1 MTRSERHEPIRF
13 SDRPRGVS
21 VNPFALPVHPF
32 VVHVPLAMLAA
43 AWVCLLARYVTGKK
57 EWRQRERLFEA
68 IGVWTLPLA
77 IVGGFIDTRGFE
89 PLTSP
94 RFDEP
99 LIWHIVAATVGC
111 AAYAARFVWS
121 RQPARVRRTRRWV
134 TTDMVL
140 ATAGLWLLVLA
151 GAIAGEMVYGA

>member
-1 MTRSERHEPIRF
+1 M
-13 SDRPRGVS
+13 
-21 VNPFALPVHPF
+21 NPFALPVHPI
-32 VVHVPLAMLAA
+32 VVHFPLAMLAA
-43 AWVCLLARYVTGKK
+43 AWVCLLARYVTGKE
-57 EWRQRERLFEA
+57 EWRERERLFEA

-94 RFDEP
+94 RFEEP

-140 ATAGLWLLVLA
+140 ATAGLWLLILA